1 MPFKPSF
8 VYIQIKNFIKTK
20 PFISFTILILFFTLA
35 FTVTEADK
43 YKTWFTESY
52 KVKSPFIPSVVEF
65 AGEKM
70 PISEADIRERLDREL
85 MATVFWQSNTMM
97 LMKRSKKYFP
107 MMEQILA
114 ENNLPSDLK
123 YLCVAESGLS
133 NATSP
138 SGAKGFWQLMEGTAK
153 PYGLEINENVD
164 ERFHLEKATR
174 AACLYFKESYG
185 RFANWTLTAASYN
198 RGMSGTLRDL
208 EYQNVNSFYDL
219 HMNDETSRY
228 IFRIMAYKLI
238 FENPEMYGFYLNEE
252 DYYTSAPKIVIT
264 IDTTIPDLSAFA
276 IAKGTNYKTLKLLN
290 PWLRDRSLPNK
301 SRKPYRIEIYY
312 KE

>member
-1 MPFKPSF
+1 MPFNPKF
-8 VYIQIKNFIKTK
+8 NFSHFRHFFQRRSLHTALALL
-20 PFISFTILILFFTLA
+20 LIATLA
-35 FTVTEADK
+35 FTVSEADK

-52 KVKSPFIPSVVEF
+52 KVKSPFIPAVVEF

-70 PISEADIRERLDREL
+70 PVNEPDIRERLDREI
-85 MATVFWQSNTMM
+85 MATVYWQSNTMM

-107 MMEQILA
+107 LIEQILA

-153 PYGLEINENVD
+153 PYGLEINSHVD

-208 EYQNVNSFYDL
+208 EYQKARSFYDL
-219 HMNDETSRY
+219 YMNDETSRY

-252 DYYTSAPKIVIT
+252 DYYTSSPKIVIT
-264 IDTTIPDLSAFA
+264 VDSTINDLSDFA
-276 IAKGTNYKTLKLLN
+276 ISKGTNYKILKILN
-290 PWLRDRSLPNK
+290 PWLRERSLPNK
-301 SRKPYRIEIYY
+301 TRKPYQIEIYY

>member
-1 MPFKPSF
+1 MSFKPSVILIKITLF
-8 VYIQIKNFIKTK
+8 IQRK
-20 PFISFTILILFFTLA
+20 PIISFGLILLITSVA
-35 FTVTEADK
+35 FTVSEADK
-43 YKTWFTESY
+43 YKIWFTESY
-52 KVKSPFIPSVVEF
+52 KVKSPYIPAIVEF

-70 PISEADIRERLDREL
+70 PVTEADIRERLDREL
-85 MATVFWQSNTMM
+85 MATVYWQSNTMM

-107 MMEQILA
+107 VIEQILA

-153 PYGLEINENVD
+153 PYGLEINAHVD

-174 AACLYFKESYG
+174 AACLYFKESYT

-198 RGMSGTLRDL
+198 RGMSGTLRDM
-208 EYQNVNSFYDL
+208 EYQKVSSFYDL

-238 FENPEMYGFYLNEE
+238 FENPEMYGYYLNDE
-252 DYYTSAPKIVIT
+252 DYYTSAPKVVIT
-264 IDTTIPDLSAFA
+264 IDTTINDLSTFA
-276 IAKGTNYKTLKLLN
+276 ISKGTNYKTLKLLN
-290 PWLRDRSLPNK
+290 PWLRDKFLPNK
-301 SRKPYRIEIYY
+301 ARKPYQIEIYY